1 MTELEAK
8 RALNALGVSR
18 ETKVK
23 LERYVG
29 LLEQWRQ
36 RMNLIGPRE
45 MDHIWARHVL
55 DCAQLIPVVGLDSQ
69 VLDIGSGAG
78 FPGLVLACAAAD
90 GEGHVTMVES
100 VGKKCAFLSAV
111 ISDLGLSASVSNNR
125 VEALEVKPVDFVTA
139 RALAPLPRLIEYAS
153 AWIGKGAT
161 ALFFK
166 GEHWRE
172 ELTQAQECWNLA
184 YEAIPS
190 RTNETGVILKIMEA
204 TRV

>member
-45 MDHIWARHVL
+45 MDHIWARHVF

-172 ELTQAQECWNLA
+172 ELTQAQECWTLA